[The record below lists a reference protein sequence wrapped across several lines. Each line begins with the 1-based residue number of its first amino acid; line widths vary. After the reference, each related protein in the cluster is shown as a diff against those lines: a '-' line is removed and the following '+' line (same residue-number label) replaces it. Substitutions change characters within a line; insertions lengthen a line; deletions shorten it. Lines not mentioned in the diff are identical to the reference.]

1 MGQQMR
7 RIPNAGPEFAV
18 VHQLRAVTVELDL
31 LGGEFAQRNGLH
43 PTDLRALICLL
54 DAARSDTPATP
65 GWLGGQLKLNSA
77 GTTALLDRLERL
89 GLVRRTRDDRDRR
102 RVLLVVEEQ
111 AVVLGETFFGPLIG
125 ALVGMLRD
133 FTPDEVAVVQRF
145 LGGVGELVTQR
156 RQDG

>member
-1 MGQQMR
+1 M
-7 RIPNAGPEFAV
+7 
-18 VHQLRAVTVELDL
+18 
-31 LGGEFAQRNGLH
+31 
-43 PTDLRALICLL
+43 
-54 DAARSDTPATP
+54 
-65 GWLGGQLKLNSA
+65 
-77 GTTALLDRLERL
+77 DRLERL

-145 LGGVGELVTQR
+145 LGGVAELVAQR

>member
-1 MGQQMR
+1 MG

-18 VHQLRAVTVELDL
+18 VHLLRAVTVELDL

-54 DAARSDTPATP
+54 DAARSGTPATP
-65 GWLGGQLKLNSA
+65 GRLGAQLKLNSA

-89 GLVRRTRDDRDRR
+89 GLVRRTRDDKDRR
-102 RVLLVVEEQ
+102 RVLLVVQEQ

-133 FTPDEVAVVQRF
+133 YAPEEVAVVQRF
-145 LGGVGELVTQR
+145 LGGVAELVAQR

>member
-1 MGQQMR
+1 MGHEMR
-7 RIPNAGPEFAV
+7 RIPNMGPEFAV

-54 DAARSDTPATP
+54 DAARAGTAATP
-65 GWLGGQLKLNSA
+65 GWLGAQLNLNSA

-89 GLVRRTRDDRDRR
+89 GMVRRTRDEQDRR
-102 RVLLVVEEQ
+102 RVLLTVQEQ

-125 ALVGMLRD
+125 ELVGMLEE
-133 FTPDEVAVVQRF
+133 FTPGEVAAVQRF
-145 LGGVGELVTQR
+145 LGGVAELVAR
-156 RQDG
+156 RREE